1 MVTRPPV
8 EQVREMTAAPTNV
21 IEELRR
27 RYDLLT
33 HSQKRIA
40 EYIVEQSQAVAF
52 STVDRMAAQLGV
64 NPSTI
69 VRFCYRLGL
78 NGFPDL
84 QERMRQVVRGQLSRA
99 DEQAEAGASGAHLQ
113 GTTFGESLSHDLLNL
128 QRTIMGLT
136 AGDLNRA
143 VEQLTAARR
152 VHVVAGF
159 SAFCLAHY
167 FGLVL
172 SRLRPDVHTIQADDG
187 FSKVRLG
194 EMGQQDC
201 LVAFTFPRYAL
212 FTQRA
217 AAWAREKKATI
228 IVVTDTPIST
238 VGKIAD
244 TVLVAFPSGS
254 GMHNSLVAPMAVANA
269 LLNGVIAARGAGAF
283 EHYNSVDSLFIECIH
298 DQEGSG
304 GLISPASPW
313 RRGSRRSSARHPP

>member
-1 MVTRPPV
+1 MVTRPTV
-8 EQVREMTAAPTNV
+8 EQVRAMTVEPTNV

-52 STVDRMAAQLGV
+52 STVDQMAAQLGV

-99 DEQAEAGASGAHLQ
+99 DEQVEAGASGAHLQ
-113 GTTFGESLSHDLLNL
+113 GTTFGESLSHDLRNL

-136 AGDLNRA
+136 ADDLNRA
-143 VEQLTAARR
+143 VDQLTAARR
-152 VHVVAGF
+152 VYVAAGF
-159 SAFCLAHY
+159 SAFSVAHY

-172 SRLRPDVHTIQADDG
+172 SRLRPDVHTIQADEG
-187 FSKVRLG
+187 VSKIRLA
-194 EMGQQDC
+194 EMSQADC
-201 LVAFTFPRYAL
+201 LVAFTFPRYAH

-217 AAWAREKKATI
+217 AAWAREQKSTI
-228 IVVTDTPIST
+228 VVVTDTPISA
-238 VGKIAD
+238 VGQIAD
-244 TVLVAFPSGS
+244 TVLVAFPSGT
-254 GMHNSLVAPMAVANA
+254 GMQNSMVAPMAVANA
-269 LLNGVIAARGAGAF
+269 LLNGVIAAKGTVALDRYSTSDALF
-283 EHYNSVDSLFIECIH
+283 DTLDSFVLKL
-298 DQEGSG
+298 DQGD
-304 GLISPASPW
+304 
-313 RRGSRRSSARHPP
+313 